1 MITRKRKTF
10 LLGLLG
16 AATAAGM
23 VLGATGVISSAVGKP
38 VEVSA
43 AAKPDYLSKL
53 EDLSTVQEGDLFVL
67 GAETTDGFFG
77 FTSDEAKKGIASDI
91 EEDWKYW
98 TISNIDLTSRSFS
111 AECDGKYLGV
121 TSADWTHTSSENI
134 IYLNNDSHIAENVS
148 NSARTIR
155 YNSSIKGF
163 RVYKSTSGV
172 KDYAYFYKVNS
183 KKPVDLELSGS
194 FKLEYRETDLL
205 DLSGLEVSVLY
216 DDGTKKE
223 LSRSDISVVPEE
235 GTPLKPSDTKF
246 TITYKE
252 PGSSEISKEQ
262 PIVVTP
268 RNLTSIN
275 VTSLPSKTEYVVGQ
289 SLDTTGL
296 VVEAVY
302 DYGDPADVTDDC
314 VVEDVKLTEVGNM
327 TISVSYGEFSTSFEI
342 TVVDR
347 AIESLSLTEKTTSFA
362 KGQKFTL
369 GPAAKLV
376 AIWNDGTEDE
386 ITLDTEGVSVEMLD
400 SSDSELGTGKKIDS
414 SYVLTL
420 EDNGKYISITYFGVK
435 ANKYQISVADRLDAT
450 RGFFKEVVKDG
461 DLKVGDYILIAY
473 EKNVMGQQSGD
484 IREYVTLNYTPNGKI
499 TIDNDG
505 DYQIVKLEEGSQ
517 AGSFA
522 LRVGNEYLEYHN
534 NSNKIYTVEKDGN
547 LISDSMSW
555 NITWN
560 AKGGNFSIRN
570 VDNEE
575 RYLQFNNNPDQER
588 FACYTGTQENPSI
601 YNFVDVESIREFVD
615 TYMYMSDYTENE
627 NKCYG
632 PDGYYAKAKEALV
645 KLSSEQ
651 IEVFKTDS
659 EFAEAHAR
667 YFAWSIANG
676 DNNPYSGEYVSP
688 ALSIRNSDHLMD
700 IAIMSTL
707 AVAGIAAAGAFV
719 FLRRKKEA

>member
-23 VLGATGVISSAVGKP
+23 VLGATGVISSAVGEP
-38 VEVSA
+38 LEVNA
-43 AAKPDYLSKL
+43 AAKPDYLIKL
-53 EDLSTVQEGDLFVL
+53 EDLSTVEEGDLFVL
-67 GAETTDGFFG
+67 GAETSDGFFG
-77 FTSDEAKKGIASDI
+77 FTSDEAKKGIASGA

-134 IYLNNDSHIAENVS
+134 IYLNNDSHIAGSVS
-148 NSARTIR
+148 SGARTIR
-155 YNSSIKGF
+155 YNSSITGF
-163 RVYKSTSGV
+163 RTYNSSSGV

-183 KKPVDLELSGS
+183 KQPVDLELSGS

-314 VVEDVKLTEVGNM
+314 VVEEVELTEAGNK

-347 AIESLSLTEKTTSFA
+347 AIEKLSLTEKTTSFA

-414 SYVLTL
+414 SYALTL
-420 EDNGKYISITYFGVK
+420 EDDGKYISITYFGVK

-450 RGFFKEVVKDG
+450 RGFFKEVAKDG
-461 DLKVGDYILIAY
+461 DLKVGDYILLAY
-473 EKNVMGQQSGD
+473 NENVMGQQNGTYRNRVSLD
-484 IREYVTLNYTPNGKI
+484 TTPNGKI

-517 AGSFA
+517 SGSFA
-522 LRVGNEYLEYHN
+522 LRVGNEYLEYHGN
-534 NSNKIYTVEKDGN
+534 GNDVYTESKTGSDV
-547 LISDSMSW
+547 LDSMSW
-555 NITWN
+555 YLTLNSEDGTFEIKN
-560 AKGGNFSIRN
+560 VGNSG
-570 VDNEE
+570 
-575 RYLQFNNNPDQER
+575 RYLQYNTGSPR
-588 FACYTGTQENPSI
+588 FACYKNSQKDPSI
-601 YNFVDVESIREFVD
+601 YKFVDVESIREFVD
-615 TYMYMSDYTENE
+615 TYMYMSDYNE
-627 NKCYG
+627 NKNLCYG

-659 EFAEAHAR
+659 EFTEAHAR
-667 YFAWSIANG
+667 YYAWSIANG
-676 DNNPYSGEYVSP
+676 DNSPYSGEYVSP
-688 ALSIRNSDHLMD
+688 ALSIRNSDDVMD
-700 IAIMSTL
+700 IAVISAL

>member
-38 VEVSA
+38 AEVSA
-43 AAKPDYLSKL
+43 ADSDIQLAELTSVSSINPDGIYILGAYVDQTFYGYSSGISSWGECSTDSNSWAMWSLEAVDSSNNSFTAINDSGYYLTVGSKWTLSK
-53 EDLSTVQEGDLFVL
+53 SKTTVYLN
-67 GAETTDGFFG
+67 
-77 FTSDEAKKGIASDI
+77 TSDRSISSSKNG
-91 EEDWKYW
+91 
-98 TISNIDLTSRSFS
+98 SNIIQ
-111 AECDGKYLGV
+111 Y
-121 TSADWTHTSSENI
+121 
-134 IYLNNDSHIAENVS
+134 NDAGGLRTYSHNSNMPIAHFYEMVS
-148 NSARTIR
+148 NSVTGIEVTGEF
-155 YNSSIKGF
+155 N
-163 RVYKSTSGV
+163 TS
-172 KDYAYFYKVNS
+172 FH
-183 KKPVDLELSGS
+183 
-194 FKLEYRETDLL
+194 ETDSLSL
-205 DLSGLEVSVLY
+205 DGMVVTAKY
-216 DDGTKKE
+216 DDDTEKE
-223 LSRSDISVVPEE
+223 LS
-235 GTPLKPSDTKF
+235 
-246 TITYKE
+246 
-252 PGSSEISKEQ
+252 SSEYTISPELGTVLDPSIDKVTVSYTYVGKTVTAD
-262 PIVVTP
+262 IAIDVTP
-268 RNLTSIN
+268 RVVTSIN
-275 VTSLPSKTEYVVGQ
+275 VSSLPNKTEYVVGQ

-302 DYGDPADVTDDC
+302 DYGDPVDVTDDC
-314 VVEDVKLTEVGNM
+314 VVEDVELTEAGNK

-342 TVVDR
+342 TVIDR
-347 AIESLSLTEKTTSFA
+347 AIEKLSLTEKTTSFA

-376 AIWNDGTEDE
+376 AIWNDGVEDE

-450 RGFFKEVVKDG
+450 RGFFKEVTKEN
-461 DLKVGDYILIAY
+461 DLKVGDYILIAH
-473 EKNVMGQQSGD
+473 EQNVMGQQSGD

-522 LRVGNEYLEYHN
+522 LRVGNEYLEYHGT
-534 NSNKIYTVEKDGN
+534 SNKLYTVEKEGN

-555 NITWN
+555 NITWIE
-560 AKGGNFSIRN
+560 KDGNFSIQN
-570 VDNEE
+570 VDNNA
-575 RYLQFNNNPDQER
+575 RYLQFNNNTKQER

-601 YNFVDVESIREFVD
+601 YKFVDVESIREFVD
-615 TYMYMSDYTENE
+615 TYMHMSSTANE

-645 KLSSEQ
+645 KLTDEQ
-651 IEVFKTDS
+651 IDLFKTDS
-659 EFAEAHAR
+659 EFADANAR
-667 YFAWSIANG
+667 YLAWAAANG
-676 DNNPYSGEYVSP
+676 DNSPYSGEYVSP
-688 ALSIRNSDHLMD
+688 ALSIRNSDDMMD
-700 IAIMSTL
+700 IAVISAL